1 MRSARASGKPEEALR
16 CLPCIEGEQHFD
28 SLRSS
33 RAAHP
38 AIQGK
43 QRIASMNRL
52 ERDRRVAIVGSESSM
67 LWAASI
73 LGSYKSGQKRNPAS
87 DAIGTV
93 RCCRS
98 LWRLCRGP
106 SGTGL
111 SSAIMPAPS
120 VVAPTIVALDDLHL
134 ELSSVTCARA
144 SHFRAYSSCS
154 GLSHKGADSLP
165 HSLMCAE
172 CGKLSGSCIASAVQ
186 EE

>member
-1 MRSARASGKPEEALR
+1 MT
-16 CLPCIEGEQHFD
+16 
-28 SLRSS
+28 
-33 RAAHP
+33 
-38 AIQGK
+38 
-43 QRIASMNRL
+43 
-52 ERDRRVAIVGSESSM
+52 VAGSNS
-67 LWAASI
+67 
-73 LGSYKSGQKRNPAS
+73 GSYKSAQKRNPAS

-134 ELSSVTCARA
+134 ALSSVTCARA
-144 SHFRAYSSCS
+144 REFHAYSSCS
-154 GLSHKGADSLP
+154 GLSHKGAYSLP